1 MAKKQKKTRKG
12 TFKELLT
19 EADWEKI
26 EELFTY
32 GCSGSEVASYFGMH
46 RATLQRLVLDRYGF
60 ETISEV
66 KNHFKPKGHAL
77 IREAQFRLVADGNP
91 ATVIFMSKAVLG
103 MTEDG
108 GKESAP
114 TVIIKQA
121 DGSKIDL
128 SGFKKKKEDTED
140 DND

>member
-1 MAKKQKKTRKG
+1 
-12 TFKELLT
+12 
-19 EADWEKI
+19 
-26 EELFTY
+26 
-32 GCSGSEVASYFGMH
+32 MH

-114 TVIIKQA
+114 TVVIQTAK
-121 DGSKIDL
+121 GETYNFEN
-128 SGFKKKKEDTED
+128 FKKNQEKPEDNE
-140 DND
+140 